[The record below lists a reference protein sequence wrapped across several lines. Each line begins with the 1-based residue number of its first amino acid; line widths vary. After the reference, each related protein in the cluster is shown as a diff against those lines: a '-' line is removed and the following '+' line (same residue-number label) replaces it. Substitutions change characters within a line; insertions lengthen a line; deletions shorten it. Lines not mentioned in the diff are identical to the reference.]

1 MPKPVENI
9 SSDIIDLLKD
19 RYEIADSIDEQ
30 GISTSDPSKI
40 KVFSFNYVNSI
51 GEDKGSVVISLL
63 DDGES
68 SNSIKIYFGQDL
80 ADSDAK
86 TKKEWYAF
94 LQDIRQF
101 AKMHLLGFDVRNIN
115 KSQITRRDVEKDLK
129 LVKEDLEPMFESS
142 FGPIDGSVKTSKQPL
157 GSMDI
162 IIKHSARIDPKI
174 KNSRSRK
181 IQKIYLSNGKGERF
195 LLPFKSLL
203 AARAMA
209 RHIESGG
216 TPYDS
221 IGRDICQLV
230 EEMLSLN
237 KFYRTYKNSQFSN
250 DHASEALASGRE
262 RYLEIKKTLASL
274 STKGGYAKNS
284 VTMTGNAG
292 ELEDDD
298 EMFEDIF
305 DGVEMDEDNTM
316 ALPYINRVY
325 QKYKSNKTPEENAF
339 NDWVSAAKGQGEG
352 QEILND
358 EDLPF
363 QPEDFEHSRVRENE
377 PTDIDPDQR
386 NQSNIT
392 ESKINEIFGF
402 KKKSKNPKEE
412 LEKMTKMLTN
422 LEFEQVVKQGDD
434 EIWKRSYYQVIFGVL
449 DGKFGWVMSRNG
461 KPIDKGLNTISFAVS
476 VLMEPDFKGELEYL
490 VKKNNVTE
498 ADVPTSAGAN
508 SPLTYISN
516 NIPNHFRSNKEIA
529 SHKNTTGKL
538 SPFSLLN
545 SPEQDKDADDK
556 EITRIADLAKAPR
569 KLSPNSAGFSNKPG
583 NKGPSNI

>member
-1 MPKPVENI
+1 
-9 SSDIIDLLKD
+9 
-19 RYEIADSIDEQ
+19 
-30 GISTSDPSKI
+30 
-40 KVFSFNYVNSI
+40 
-51 GEDKGSVVISLL
+51 
-63 DDGES
+63 
-68 SNSIKIYFGQDL
+68 
-80 ADSDAK
+80 
-86 TKKEWYAF
+86 
-94 LQDIRQF
+94 
-101 AKMHLLGFDVRNIN
+101 
-115 KSQITRRDVEKDLK
+115 
-129 LVKEDLEPMFESS
+129 MFESS

-237 KFYRTYKNSQFSN
+237 KFYRTYKNSEFKN
-250 DHASEALASGRE
+250 NNASEALAAGRE

-274 STKGGYAKNS
+274 SSKGGYAKNS

-325 QKYKSNKTPEENAF
+325 QKYKSNKTPEEAAF
-339 NDWVSAAKGQGEG
+339 NNWVDAANGQGEG

-358 EDLPF
+358 EEELSPEEKRAIELGDEDYNWVPDKEDGKWKNSDDEFDEHDWRSGHEPVREAVETNESIPDREDNDLRNEWSACEEYGHKYRKSEGGDPRLRICNDCGDEYYSDYEDLPF
-363 QPEDFEHSRVRENE
+363 QPEDFEHSRVREME